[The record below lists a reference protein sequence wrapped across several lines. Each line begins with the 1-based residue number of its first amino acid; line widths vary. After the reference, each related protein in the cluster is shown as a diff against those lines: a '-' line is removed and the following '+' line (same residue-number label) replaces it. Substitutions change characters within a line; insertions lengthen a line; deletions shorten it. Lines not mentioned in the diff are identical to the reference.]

1 MIYVNLFLIYLIF
14 EYFYKKK
21 NLRER
26 SKVSYRRRNELNTT
40 RSRVTLLLTT
50 QTTIDSTTTTI
61 A

>member
-1 MIYVNLFLIYLIF
+1 MIYFNLFLIYLIF